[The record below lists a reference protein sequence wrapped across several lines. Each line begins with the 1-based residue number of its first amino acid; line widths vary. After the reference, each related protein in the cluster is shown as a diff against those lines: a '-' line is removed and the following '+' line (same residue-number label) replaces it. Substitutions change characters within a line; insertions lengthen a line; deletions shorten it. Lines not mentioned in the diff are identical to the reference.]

1 MNMMRGA
8 VAGYTQ
14 GITARG
20 TWRREKKSRHGER
33 ERIWGKQET
42 LLLLLLLLPPP
53 PLFRSL
59 SLCVCLYVCEC
70 LRYGINQ
77 LTMKVP
83 HVPVVFSPTA
93 LCLCFTTCHA
103 LFFPSLS
110 LSLSCVCVCAGT
122 LDDGQQRYSS
132 RRDYMLLLRT
142 GFSSEVAPSTSA
154 FPPGPLATSQALK
167 SPTAAI
173 VYDDSNHDRFP
184 PGDPSRRAF
193 TYFVLTGGRF
203 IYASAIRLAVLKFV
217 LSMSVRI
224 SHAHTHT
231 HTCSHHM
238 EPGCLRR
245 GKSDL
250 PPRRLSPSLLGE
262 RPIFCS
268 IHLLHEIVEDS

>member
-1 MNMMRGA
+1 MR
-8 VAGYTQ
+8 
-14 GITARG
+14 
-20 TWRREKKSRHGER
+20 
-33 ERIWGKQET
+33 
-42 LLLLLLLLPPP
+42 
-53 PLFRSL
+53 
-59 SLCVCLYVCEC
+59 
-70 LRYGINQ
+70 
-77 LTMKVP
+77 
-83 HVPVVFSPTA
+83 
-93 LCLCFTTCHA
+93 
-103 LFFPSLS
+103 FFFL

-250 PPRRLSPSLLGE
+250 PPLDVSLPLYWVSDLSSVASAFFMKSWKIADIYMHTSPLIWGLCAFLPCVFASSRTLHIHRNKYRHRRTCLRLRRSRLILEAFRRVTP
-262 RPIFCS
+262 
-268 IHLLHEIVEDS
+268 